1 MVNTITLSCI
11 DEDLFDKLN
20 TIKSQLNYSKKR
32 SHFENKLHM
41 INDTWVPYGIF
52 MKVYVIQKQSRTLDQ
67 ANQLKN
73 YYYFSINPKSAF
85 VAYYDQGKKTKQEE
99 TFQCHYCD
107 VFFRCKKKYKKHIKR
122 CTGHSGFVYCFQYE
136 ILETYEKYLKHKKDF
151 SFMVVVDLETT
162 TKYISEMEGGSMF
175 ATSYCLMSNF
185 HPKLKM
191 TPTLV
196 FVVLVK
202 LKKN

>member
-1 MVNTITLSCI
+1 
-11 DEDLFDKLN
+11 
-20 TIKSQLNYSKKR
+20 
-32 SHFENKLHM
+32 
-41 INDTWVPYGIF
+41 
-52 MKVYVIQKQSRTLDQ
+52 
-67 ANQLKN
+67 
-73 YYYFSINPKSAF
+73 
-85 VAYYDQGKKTKQEE
+85 
-99 TFQCHYCD
+99 
-107 VFFRCKKKYKKHIKR
+107 
-122 CTGHSGFVYCFQYE
+122 
-136 ILETYEKYLKHKKDF
+136 
-151 SFMVVVDLETT
+151 MVVVDLETT